1 MAEERYTRLDLNR
14 DVRNASP
21 ADRDLV
27 ASIITLAF
35 ANDPL
40 WRHAMTRPDK
50 RTEHHREFWL
60 TFVDGALRYPWTWIA
75 GAGDAVSIWIPPG
88 KSEMNADQEEHLAGL
103 AAEYLGP
110 AAGDYLEL
118 LARFEAAHP
127 RDEPHY
133 YLSLLGTHPDHRGQ
147 GIGMGMLARDLEL
160 IDAEGFP
167 AYLESSNPANNR
179 RYAMLGFEPIG
190 EFSYP
195 RNGPRV
201 TTMWRPEHHSSGN
214 ET

>member
-110 AAGDYLEL
+110 AAGDYLDL
-118 LARFEAAHP
+118 
-127 RDEPHY
+127 
-133 YLSLLGTHPDHRGQ
+133 
-147 GIGMGMLARDLEL
+147 LARDLEL
-160 IDAEGFP
+160 IDGEGFP